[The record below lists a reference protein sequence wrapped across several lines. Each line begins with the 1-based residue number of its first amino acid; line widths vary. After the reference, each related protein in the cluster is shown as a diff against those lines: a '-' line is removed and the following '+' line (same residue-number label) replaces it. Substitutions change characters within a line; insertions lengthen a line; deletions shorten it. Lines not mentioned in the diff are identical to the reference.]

1 MHTQNRVETK
11 SITRLQRK
19 CATISIMK
27 SVGVIG
33 GLGPETTAEF
43 YLEVIFGCQKSSLS
57 QRPLVVVSSV
67 PLLFEIE
74 RDLIESNTGIVRY
87 IPFLVAEAQ
96 RLEKSGV
103 DFLVM
108 PCNSLH
114 VFIDVIRK
122 AVNIPMLSIVEETIT
137 YLKNNGLSKVGLIS
151 TSATVANNVYET
163 KLLEARIDFV
173 TPDDLQKAKMDKII
187 QRLIEGRHLNKDRE
201 DILEVAHNLVDQDV
215 DCIALACTDL
225 QLLLPSSEKVPIF
238 DTMKI
243 LADATVREITR

>member
-1 MHTQNRVETK
+1 
-11 SITRLQRK
+11 
-19 CATISIMK
+19 MK

-43 YLEVIFGCQKSSLS
+43 YLEVIFGCQKSNLT

-74 RDLIESNTGIVRY
+74 RELIESNTGKERY

-114 VFIDVIRK
+114 VFINEIRK
-122 AVNIPMLSIVEETIT
+122 AVNIPVLSIVEETIK

-151 TSATVANNVYET
+151 TSATIANNVYET

-173 TPDDLQKAKMDKII
+173 TPDDLQKARMDKII
-187 QRLIEGRHLNKDRE
+187 QRLIEGQHLNKDRE
-201 DILEVAHNLVDQDV
+201 DILEVAHKLVDQDV

-243 LADATVREITR
+243 LADATVREITK

>member
-1 MHTQNRVETK
+1 
-11 SITRLQRK
+11 
-19 CATISIMK
+19 MK

-43 YLEVIFGCQKSSLS
+43 YLEVVFGCQKRNTT

-74 RDLIESNTGIVRY
+74 RNLIESNTGKEQY
-87 IPFLVAEAQ
+87 IPYLVAEAQ

-114 VFIDVIRK
+114 VFIDEIRE
-122 AVNIPMLSIVEETIT
+122 AVNIPVLSIVEETIS

-151 TSATVANNVYET
+151 TSATVANHVYET
-163 KLLEARIDFV
+163 KLLEARIEFV
-173 TPDDLQKAKMDKII
+173 TPDDLQKAKMDKTI
-187 QRLIEGRHLNKDRE
+187 QRLIEGQHLNKDRE
-201 DILEVAHNLVDQDV
+201 DILEVAHDLAAKGV

-243 LADATVREITR
+243 LADATIRKILA